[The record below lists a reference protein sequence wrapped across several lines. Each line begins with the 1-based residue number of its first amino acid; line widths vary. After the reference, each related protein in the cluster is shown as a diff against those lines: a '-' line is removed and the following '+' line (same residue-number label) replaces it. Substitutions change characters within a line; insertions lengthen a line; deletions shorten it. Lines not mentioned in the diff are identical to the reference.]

1 VVTSGIV
8 QVQSNRQVIQHLDGG
23 IVGAIHVRDGDLVG
37 PGDVLLRLDGGRQR
51 SELGIV
57 DGQLREIQVRQAR
70 LRAERDAATE
80 LRFPPEL
87 LALAETDPQL
97 AANIAE
103 EVALFAARF
112 EAMDQGV
119 RLLDEKNAQI
129 GNRVSGIEAQL
140 AALRV
145 QAELLDEELRDQEAL
160 LAQQLTQSARVSG
173 LRRERAG
180 MAGQIGRMAAEIAEL
195 RGDAA
200 SNEIARLQLQTSRR
214 EEAVTT
220 LRNLQ
225 YHEIELA
232 QRRQILVDTLSC
244 LDIRAPSAGSSTT
257 ARSSP
262 CSPSSAPRNP

>member
-51 SELGIV
+51 SELEIV

-87 LALAETDPQL
+87 LAQAEADPQL

-103 EVALFAARF
+103 EDALFAARF

-129 GNRVSGIEAQL
+129 GNRISGIEAKL

-145 QAELLDEELRDQEAL
+145 QAELLDEELRDQGPC
-160 LAQQLTQSARVSG
+160 S
-173 LRRERAG
+173 
-180 MAGQIGRMAAEIAEL
+180 
-195 RGDAA
+195 
-200 SNEIARLQLQTSRR
+200 
-214 EEAVTT
+214 
-220 LRNLQ
+220 
-225 YHEIELA
+225 
-232 QRRQILVDTLSC
+232 
-244 LDIRAPSAGSSTT
+244 
-257 ARSSP
+257 RSSL
-262 CSPSSAPRNP
+262 PRARG